1 MGYMSR
7 RRLTVIGFLGVTL
20 DQGKR
25 GPARW
30 EKWRPTVSLCQHQDL
45 LVDRL
50 VLLYS
55 ARFDGLAQFVAADIR
70 QVSPETEVVLEPL
83 EIADPWDLE
92 ETYGALRDFARRFPL
107 DPSREDVL
115 VHITTGTHIA
125 QICMF
130 LLVESRHLP
139 ARLIQTSPALVPE
152 GPATGAGLYSI
163 IDLDLSKYDS

>member
-1 MGYMSR
+1 MSR
-7 RRLTVIGFLGVTL
+7 RRLTVIGFLGATL

-25 GPARW
+25 GAARW
-30 EKWRPTVSLCQHQDL
+30 EKWRPTVSLCQHEDL

-50 VLLYS
+50 VLLHS
-55 ARFDGLAQFVAADIR
+55 RRWSGLADAVAIDVR
-70 QVSPETEVVLEPL
+70 QVSPETEVVLEVL

-107 DPSREDVL
+107 DPAREDYL

-139 ARLIQTSPALVPE
+139 ARLIQTSPAPGGSPLPSPVPE
-152 GPATGAGLYSI
+152 PRAALR
-163 IDLDLSKYDS
+163 